1 MKSRRKKPNKGD
13 AQTHDGRP
21 LTRSVEEPD
30 ASRRI
35 MVEEVVIVGGARTP
49 FCEWLGGKRGDGQRG
64 GLLADMTA
72 EELGAVAIRGALEK
86 TGTDASSVDHVV
98 MGHALQTSDQAI
110 FGSRHAGLKAGIPPE
125 VPMLTLNRL
134 CGSGAQSI
142 ISGAQMI
149 MLGEAEVVV
158 SGGMENLSQAPH
170 VLRGMRDT
178 YGLGRPPRQ
187 GDELT
192 KDMEDYLFTN
202 LVDSTCDSFM
212 AQTSDELCKRIG
224 VTREEA
230 DAFAALSHQRTEKSV
245 KDGVWAEEIVEVET
259 PNGMVGAS
267 DDDHVVLGTTVE
279 ALSGLRTHFGPDSL
293 VTAGNAS
300 GVVDGAA
307 AVVIKSASR
316 AKSDGNQPLARIVSW
331 GIVGLE
337 PAIMAYGP
345 VPSSRKALEKAG
357 MTVDDIDLWEIN
369 EAFAGQA
376 VACIKDLGID
386 VEKVNVNGGAVGLGH
401 PLAATGTRLVLTLAL
416 ELKRRGG
423 QYGIATA
430 CIGGGQGIALI
441 IESI

>member
-1 MKSRRKKPNKGD
+1 
-13 AQTHDGRP
+13 
-21 LTRSVEEPD
+21 
-30 ASRRI
+30 
-35 MVEEVVIVGGARTP
+35 MVEDVVIIGGARTP
-49 FCEWLGGKRGDGQRG
+49 FCEWLGGKRGDGKPG
-64 GLLADMTA
+64 GLLAEVSA
-72 EELGAVAIRGALEK
+72 EDLGATAIRGALEK
-86 TGTDASSVDHVV
+86 TGCDPTSVDHLV
-98 MGHALQTSDQAI
+98 MGYALQTSDQAI
-110 FGSRHAGLKAGIPPE
+110 FGGRHAGLKAGIPQE
-125 VPMLTLNRL
+125 VPMLTLSRI

-142 ISGAQMI
+142 VSGAQMI

-158 SGGMENLSQAPH
+158 AGGMENLSQAPH

-178 YGLGRPPRQ
+178 YRLGRPPRE
-187 GDELT
+187 GDELP

-202 LVDSTCDSFM
+202 LLDGMCGSFM
-212 AQTSDELCKRIG
+212 AQTSDELCKRKG
-224 VTREEA
+224 VVRKEVDE
-230 DAFAALSHQRTEKSV
+230 FAALSHQRTEKSV

-259 PNGMVGAS
+259 PNGTVGAT
-267 DDDHVVLGTTVE
+267 DEDHVVLGTTVE
-279 ALSGLRTHFGPDSL
+279 TLSGLRTHFGPDSL

-316 AKSDGNQPLARIVSW
+316 AEADGDEPLARIVSW

-357 MTVDDIDLWEIN
+357 LTTDDIDLWEIN

-386 VEKVNVNGGAVGLGH
+386 VEKVNVNGGAVGVGH

-423 QYGIATA
+423 RYGIATA
-430 CIGGGQGIALI
+430 CIGGGQGIAVL
-441 IESI
+441 IESV

>member
-1 MKSRRKKPNKGD
+1 MTSED
-13 AQTHDGRP
+13 
-21 LTRSVEEPD
+21 
-30 ASRRI
+30 
-35 MVEEVVIVGGARTP
+35 VVIVGGARTP
-49 FCEWLGGKRGDGQRG
+49 FCEWLGGKRGDGERG
-64 GLLADMTA
+64 GLLAAVTA
-72 EELGAVAIRGALEK
+72 EELGAIAIRGALEK
-86 TGTDASSVDHVV
+86 TGTPADAVEHVV

-110 FGSRHAGLKAGIPPE
+110 FGSRHAGLKAGIPQE

-158 SGGMENLSQAPH
+158 AGGMENLSQAPH

-187 GDELT
+187 GDELP

-230 DAFAALSHQRTEKSV
+230 DAFAALSHQRTEATV
-245 KDGVWAEEIVEVET
+245 ANGIWAQEIVEVET
-259 PNGMVGAS
+259 PEGIVTAA
-267 DDDHVVLGTTVE
+267 DEDHFVPGTTE
-279 ALSGLRTHFGPDSL
+279 ESLSGLRTHFGPDSL

-307 AVVIKSASR
+307 AVVLKSASR
-316 AKSDGNQPLARIVSW
+316 AEADGDSPLARIVSW
-331 GIVGLE
+331 GIVGIE
-337 PAIMAYGP
+337 PAIMAHGP
-345 VPSSRKALEKAG
+345 VPASNQALGKAG
-357 MTVDDIDLWEIN
+357 LEVSDIDRWEIN

-386 VEKVNVNGGAVGLGH
+386 VEKVNVNGGAVGIGH
-401 PLAATGTRLVLTLAL
+401 PLAATGTRLTLTLAH
-416 ELKRRGG
+416 ELRRSGG
-423 QYGIATA
+423 RYGIATA
-430 CIGGGQGIALI
+430 CIGGGQGIAVI
-441 IESI
+441 IEAL